1 MTKSAF
7 LDQNYTNHLSRQI
20 VIRRALRCVLLLT
33 VFVMAPGHHASAQS
47 KSPRTEGASLC
58 KRDNAVD
65 LIKQQI
71 AVTKT
76 FDKAVRR
83 IAVLNRAADLLWP
96 FEQDKARAAF
106 TEAFEVAIQTEKDKD
121 EDSKHRPRSVITEM
135 QTPDQ
140 RYVVIRAVAKRDA
153 AWAKKLTQQ
162 VLKLERQRRDQ
173 ESQKDSFRDVVTAQ
187 KLLDSAN
194 QLLAIDI
201 NAALDLARASLN
213 YPASFMIS
221 NFLYK
226 VSAINQQAADQ
237 FYEQALLVYAD
248 RPMREFLYLSTYPF
262 AFQEDG
268 DMPVFGSYVVPAN
281 FVTNSSLQ
289 RRFVLSLLRRAQQA
303 LEIPLDEADNFNDF
317 PGTGHILQQLI
328 RIEPL
333 LRGPLQDLSEV
344 VAQARERVMVSLS
357 VENQKVFLHSGRN
370 EVSASPAKTF
380 DEQIETAEKTPN
392 VDNRDE
398 LITTA
403 VLNSASG
410 KKDLTSV
417 VNAIDKI
424 DDSNTRVSLLEW
436 IYFNRTKDALQG
448 KRFDEA
454 KRLVPKVEGRQQ
466 RAYLLTEIAKGL
478 LNTGETQ
485 SQVRESLDEAII
497 EANKAGATIFAA
509 RTLLTASSLYAK
521 IDPARSI
528 SVLGDAINSIN
539 RLETPDF
546 SVGDQTLVKEIKTKS
561 FRRVLWFHMPGL
573 DPESALREMAKIDFD
588 GALSQTSFFTDT
600 FQRTVT
606 TLALADVCLQQSAIT
621 TQRGPKR

>member
-1 MTKSAF
+1 M
-7 LDQNYTNHLSRQI
+7 I
-20 VIRRALRCVLLLT
+20 
-33 VFVMAPGHHASAQS
+33 VMAPVQRASAQS
-47 KSPRTEGASLC
+47 KSAGTTLC
-58 KRDNAVD
+58 NRAYAVD
-65 LIKQQI
+65 LTKQQVAI
-71 AVTKT
+71 TRT
-76 FDKAVRR
+76 FDNAVRR
-83 IAVLNRAADLLWP
+83 IDVLNRAADLLWS
-96 FEQDKARAAF
+96 FEQEKAREAF
-106 TEAFEVAIQTEKDKD
+106 TEAFEVAAQTEKDKTGH
-121 EDSKHRPRSVITEM
+121 SKHQPRSLITEM

-140 RYVVIRAVAKRDA
+140 RYVVIRAVAKRDP

-162 VLKLERQRRDQ
+162 VLKQERQRRDQ
-173 ESQKDSFRDVVTAQ
+173 QTKTDSFDDVLTAQ
-187 KLLDSAN
+187 RLLDSAN
-194 QLLAIDI
+194 QLIDIDI

-213 YPASFMIS
+213 YPASFMIT

-226 VSAINQQAADQ
+226 VSVVNQQTADQ
-237 FYEQALLVYAD
+237 FYEQALAVYAD

-268 DMPVFGSYVVPAN
+268 DMPVFGAYVVPVN

-317 PGTGHILQQLI
+317 PGTGRILQQLI
-328 RIEPL
+328 RIEPHV
-333 LRGPLQDLSEV
+333 RGPLHDLSEAV
-344 VAQARERVMVSLS
+344 VQARERVLVSLS
-357 VENQKVFLHSGRN
+357 VENQQVFLRSGRI
-370 EVSASPAKTF
+370 EISSSPAKTL

-403 VLNSASG
+403 VLSSTSG

-424 DDSNTRVSLLEW
+424 DDSSTRAFLLEW
-436 IYFNRTKDALQG
+436 LYFNRAKDAVQG
-448 KRFDEA
+448 KRLDEA
-454 KRLVPKVEGRQQ
+454 KRLVPKVEGREQ

-485 SQVRESLDEAII
+485 SQAREALDEAII

-521 IDPARSI
+521 IDTARSM

-546 SVGDQTLVKEIKTKS
+546 SVGDQTLVKEIKTRS

-606 TLALADVCLQQSAIT
+606 TLALVDVCLRQST
-621 TQRGPKR
+621 TTTKRGPKR